1 MGQENFMFL
10 FRRKNSIT
18 YKLRNMEE
26 GWKTVFETDQEYQ
39 ATIARDIL
47 ENNNI
52 QAVIL
57 NQKDSTYLVLGHIL
71 VLVPESEEGTATN
84 LLKELK
90 N

>member
-1 MGQENFMFL
+1 
-10 FRRKNSIT
+10 
-18 YKLRNMEE
+18 MEE